1 MLIPQA
7 AVTYTVNYS
16 ANGQSA
22 SVKAKEGDSFTL
34 SVIAKDCYRFY
45 GYYIGD
51 DQMTDSMGKKLDSYT
66 LSSDITVEARY
77 TRVKTDEG
85 IFAFYAHQGGTDR
98 KIFKYNV
105 VGAEHRFDEVRD
117 ITINTNTSDT
127 KNCQQ
132 SDVNSKGEEIKTR
145 RLFFDFMRTET
156 YDGYAYYTTGYLY
169 KTKTFLKNETT

>member
-85 IFAFYAHQGGTDR
+85 I
-98 KIFKYNV
+98 
-105 VGAEHRFDEVRD
+105 
-117 ITINTNTSDT
+117 NTNTSDT
-127 KNCQQ
+127 KNYQQ

-145 RLFFDFMRTET
+145 HLFFDFMRTET